1 MSRRFISY
9 KYSVNLLFL
18 CALILSITGCSNVR
32 NIRPDGITPNLQPN
46 ITVMTFNIR
55 HGCGRENWGD
65 TSSAFFKGCTK
76 KYDGIIAAIQSV
88 DPDVV
93 GLQEV
98 SSGQA
103 GLIAKALNM
112 NYAYSSHNSSGY
124 GSWWGNAVLSKFKIL
139 DAKKIALGGSTG
151 KNRSMISAI
160 GLVNNKPVIFASI
173 HTDHRLRDD
182 RSIKKILRYLDS
194 VSEPA
199 VLIGD
204 FNMGSQ
210 SPQANSLKDGTG
222 ILDSAGFPGYGQLGT
237 WASPSGQ
244 RIDYVFV
251 QSKYFNV
258 LDAAL
263 VSAEHQL
270 ASDHLAYYTTL
281 ELK

>member
-1 MSRRFISY
+1 
-9 KYSVNLLFL
+9 
-18 CALILSITGCSNVR
+18 
-32 NIRPDGITPNLQPN
+32 
-46 ITVMTFNIR
+46 MTFNIR
-55 HGCGRENWGD
+55 HGCGRENWGN
-65 TSSAFFKGCTK
+65 TSSGFFKGCTK
-76 KYDGIIAAIQSV
+76 KYDPIIAAIRSV

-93 GLQEV
+93 GLQEI

-112 NYAYSSHNSSGY
+112 NYAYYSHNPSGY

-139 DAKKIALGGSTG
+139 DAKKIEIGGSAG

-160 GLVNNKPVIFASI
+160 GLVNDTPVIFASV

-182 RSIKKILRYLDS
+182 RSIRRILNYLGS
-194 VSEPA
+194 TTEPA

-204 FNMGSQ
+204 FNMSPQ
-210 SPQANSLKDGTG
+210 SPQANSLTDDTG
-222 ILDSAGFPGYGQLGT
+222 LLDSAGSPGYGQMGT

-251 QSKYFNV
+251 QSQYFNV

-263 VSAEHQL
+263 VSPEHHG
-270 ASDHLAYYTTL
+270 ASDHIAYYTTL
-281 ELK
+281 EMK